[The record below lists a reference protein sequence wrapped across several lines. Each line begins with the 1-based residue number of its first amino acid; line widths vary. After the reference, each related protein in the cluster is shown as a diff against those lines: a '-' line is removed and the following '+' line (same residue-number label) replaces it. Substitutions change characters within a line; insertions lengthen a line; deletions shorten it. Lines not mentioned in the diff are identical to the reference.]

1 MARAASAWVSVRGIP
16 ARSASALHAAG
27 TGTRSSAREGEA
39 SSIRAVTASTAG
51 IRNVFTRHSPD
62 GLIAEIQV
70 AAFRRGRQG
79 RREIIG
85 DRQRGEIATSIL
97 KYFLKRDGLYAI

>member
-1 MARAASAWVSVRGIP
+1 
-16 ARSASALHAAG
+16 
-27 TGTRSSAREGEA
+27 
-39 SSIRAVTASTAG
+39 
-51 IRNVFTRHSPD
+51 
-62 GLIAEIQV
+62 LIAEIQV